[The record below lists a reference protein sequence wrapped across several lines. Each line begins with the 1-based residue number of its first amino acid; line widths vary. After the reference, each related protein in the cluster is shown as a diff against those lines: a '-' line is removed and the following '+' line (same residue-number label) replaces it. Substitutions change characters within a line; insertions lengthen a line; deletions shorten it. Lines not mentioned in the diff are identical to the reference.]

1 MGRWFF
7 AKQISLEGLV
17 REILSTTA
25 IASGHY
31 LNTFIFNSK
40 DQIF

>member
-1 MGRWFF
+1 MVFG
-7 AKQISLEGLV
+7 KYVSLEGLV
-17 REILSTTA
+17 RGILSTAA

-40 DQIF
+40 DRIF